1 MLLTGDLN
9 VGNLFLPP
17 FTYRHSGITSFDHR
31 LKDTTETL
39 DLTQLITQ
47 PTRIENDTH
56 NLRDL
61 FFTSNMDLIIN
72 SGLLSSF
79 SSLDHLPIF
88 TTLSIKNGISD
99 EFNFREHWNY
109 RKMDTDRLTQI
120 LLQTD
125 WNTILSKDID
135 EATTDFTTCILDAA
149 RQCIPVRRTY
159 KIEGKQTLGDN
170 GTYQTNQK
178 KGTSIQYCA
187 KKED

>member
-88 TTLSIKNGISD
+88 TTLSIKTTSATNSISGST
-99 EFNFREHWNY
+99 ETTEKWAL
-109 RKMDTDRLTQI
+109 TDLHKYYSRPTGTQF
-120 LLQTD
+120 LVKT
-125 WNTILSKDID
+125 
-135 EATTDFTTCILDAA
+135 
-149 RQCIPVRRTY
+149 
-159 KIEGKQTLGDN
+159 
-170 GTYQTNQK
+170 
-178 KGTSIQYCA
+178 
-187 KKED
+187 